1 MNAFPKLIDLA
12 EAGVF
17 RDPVDVSLRAIE
29 MAKSLYPF
37 QCGRTEKEWPEL
49 NACLMEKRQ
58 GVELAA
64 LDRQFEAWKAEA
76 EAGERMRRNL
86 AWEESRRHHVGRD
99 AL

>member
-1 MNAFPKLIDLA
+1 MNSFPKLIDLA

-29 MAKSLYPF
+29 MAKSLYPILR
-37 QCGRTEKEWPEL
+37 GRVEKEWPEL
-49 NACLMEKRQ
+49 NASVMENRRN
-58 GVELAA
+58 VEINA
-64 LDRQFEAWKAEA
+64 LNKQFEAWKAEA
-76 EAGERMRRNL
+76 EAAERMHRKL